1 MEFGTGSI
9 TNMEWDTVDD
19 DFDIEKT
26 HFNIISSWATHKHT
40 YTDILKPELKK
51 IMYHSPF

>member
-9 TNMEWDTVDD
+9 SNMEWDTVDD

-26 HFNIISSWATHKHT
+26 HFNMISSRDTHKHT
-40 YTDILKPELKK
+40 YTDIWKTWAQEDNV
-51 IMYHSPF
+51 S

>member
-9 TNMEWDTVDD
+9 TNMGWDTVDD
-19 DFDIEKT
+19 DFDIEKL
-26 HFNIISSWATHKHT
+26 ISSWFLRELHT
-40 YTDILKPELKK
+40 NIHTQTYEKPELKK